1 MQGSLWADSQ
11 KQENQTRAPEIDIS
25 ELESLFSAASA
36 LDGTDKGGGRRGPK
50 INKPEKVQLVD
61 LNRAKNCEIMLTKI
75 KIPLSDMINAVLA
88 LDSLALDI
96 DQVENLIKFCPTK
109 EETTM
114 LKNYNGTNNML
125 GKYEQD
131 LMNVSRVESKL

>member
-1 MQGSLWADSQ
+1 MGIGSIPPKRTSLKPLHWVKVTRAMQGSLWADSQ

-75 KIPLSDMINAVLA
+75 KIPLSDMIVSTSG
-88 LDSLALDI
+88 SL
-96 DQVENLIKFCPTK
+96 LIAFVAIG
-109 EETTM
+109 M
-114 LKNYNGTNNML
+114 
-125 GKYEQD
+125 QF
-131 LMNVSRVESKL
+131 